1 VKRIFFSIMT
11 LGLVAL
17 IAWGAL
23 RYAPPIPKLFD
34 QQDKL
39 EHFIAFAALTLWLTV
54 TLGVRN
60 VFKAIALAIIA
71 AIALEIAQG
80 ALSETRSGSVLDAI
94 FSLMGVASA
103 SVFMLVIREKLRLRR
118 PYGMAA

>member
-1 VKRIFFSIMT
+1 MKRLFFALLT
-11 LGLVAL
+11 CGLVAL

-23 RYAPPIPKLFD
+23 RYAPPIPKLFS

-39 EHFIAFAALTLWLTV
+39 EHFIAFAALTLWMTA
-54 TLGVRN
+54 TLGPKN
-60 VFKAIALAIIA
+60 VLKAIILAIVA

-80 ALSETRSGSVLDAI
+80 TLSDTRSGSVLDAV

-103 SVFMLVIREKLRLRR
+103 SVFMLIVREKLRSRR
-118 PYGMAA
+118 PSLLAA